1 MNPFERKL
9 IILFVDIATCILSG
23 FTAFYLAV
31 ALTPTKVAGIVVQ
44 IPWLYIAGGIMFV
57 VAIFNDCY
65 SIESLGRQEKF
76 FTRWLVAWLVS
87 CSIYFVIFLF
97 FSRESQAFRPEF
109 VVPRLLPSIFLFILL
124 PGIPIARMVYAKVF
138 GFALQASPT
147 LLVGKSSAC
156 DHLKQEINRFGFKSW
171 DFIAQLDPSTGLI
184 SGMGGMN
191 ETGIQLSELSRF
203 VDRMGISEIIL
214 TDPSGLSNEALT
226 GLMNC
231 FEKGVEILS
240 LEQAFEK
247 TMSKIP
253 VEHLGEGWLPTTF
266 WAHAQVPLF
275 YRFFKR
281 ILDVCGS
288 GILLIGT
295 IPLMAAVTV
304 LIRLTSIGPAIY
316 RQDRVGLHGQKFVI
330 RKFRTMADLPN
341 DEGQKWAEKNDQ
353 RITSVGKI
361 LRKLRIDELPQLFN
375 VIAGQMSLVGPRPE
389 QPDIAAELEK
399 EIPFFRARGK
409 VLPGITGWA
418 QVMYRYGNSVDD
430 SRIKLEYDLYYIKNR
445 SILLD
450 LIILLKTVRIV
461 LGFKGH

>member
-1 MNPFERKL
+1 MNPLERKFI
-9 IILFVDIATCILSG
+9 IILVDIAAYILSG
-23 FTAFYLAV
+23 FSAFYLVV
-31 ALTPTKVAGIVVQ
+31 ALAPGVAAGIVVQ
-44 IPWLYIAGGIMFV
+44 LHWLYIAGGIIIV

-65 SIESLGRQEKF
+65 SIESLGRREKF
-76 FTRWLVAWLVS
+76 FTRWFVAWLIS

-97 FSRESQAFRPEF
+97 FSRESQAFRPGF
-109 VVPRLLPSIFLFILL
+109 VIPRLLPSIFLFILL
-124 PGIPIARMVYAKVF
+124 FGIPITRMLYEKVF
-138 GFALQASPT
+138 GFALRASPA
-147 LLVGKSSAC
+147 LLVGKSASC
-156 DHLKQEINRFGFKSW
+156 EHFKSEISQAGFRSW

-184 SGMGGMN
+184 SGMEVMK
-191 ETGIQLSELSRF
+191 ETEIQLSDLARF

-231 FEKGVEILS
+231 FERGVEILS

-247 TMSKIP
+247 TMRKIP

-266 WAHAQVPLF
+266 WAHVQVPLF
-275 YRFFKR
+275 YRVFKR
-281 ILDVCGS
+281 ILDVCGG
-288 GILLIGT
+288 GILLVGT
-295 IPLMAAVTV
+295 IPLMAAVAV
-304 LIRLTSIGPAIY
+304 LIRLTSTGPAIY
-316 RQDRVGLHGQKFVI
+316 RQYRVGMHSQKFVI
-330 RKFRTMADLPN
+330 RKFRTMVDLPKEK
-341 DEGQKWAEKNDQ
+341 DQKWAEKNDH

-361 LRKLRIDELPQLFN
+361 LRKLRIDELPQLLN
-375 VIAGQMSLVGPRPE
+375 VIRGQMSLVGPRPE
-389 QPDIAAELEK
+389 QPDIAAKLEK

-418 QVMYRYGNSVDD
+418 QVMYRYGSSVDD

-445 SILLD
+445 STLLD

>member
-1 MNPFERKL
+1 MNLFERKL
-9 IILFVDIATCILSG
+9 FTVLMDFFAINLLAFVSLLLILWLTPNNLGDIA
-23 FTAFYLAV
+23 
-31 ALTPTKVAGIVVQ
+31 VQ
-44 IPWLYIAGGIMFV
+44 LPWLYTAGGILFFMGF
-57 VAIFNDCY
+57 FNDCY
-65 SIESLGRQEKF
+65 SIDSMKWGQKYLL
-76 FTRWLVAWLVS
+76 RWVVAWLIS
-87 CSIYFVIFLF
+87 CSIYFVIFMLL
-97 FSRESQAFRPEF
+97 SRKSQAFDLGL
-109 VVPRLLPSIFLFILL
+109 VVPRLLPGTFLFLVL
-124 PGIPIARMVYAKVF
+124 PGIPIARMICDRF
-138 GFALQASPT
+138 FRRTLRPSPV
-147 LLVGKSSAC
+147 LLVGKSTSC
-156 DHLKQEINRFGFKSW
+156 DHLRQEISQVGFKSW
-171 DFIAQLDPSTGLI
+171 DFIAQLDPFTGLI
-184 SGMGGMN
+184 SGIEGMSD
-191 ETGIQLSELSRF
+191 TGIQLSELARF

-214 TDPSGLSNEALT
+214 TDPSGLSSEALT

-247 TMSKIP
+247 NMSKIP

-266 WAHAQVPLF
+266 WAHVQVPLF
-275 YRFFKR
+275 YRVFKR
-281 ILDVCGS
+281 IMDVCGS

-295 IPLMAAVTV
+295 LPLMAAVTV
-304 LIRLTSIGPAIY
+304 LIRLTSVGPAIY
-316 RQDRVGLHGQKFVI
+316 RQDRVGLRGQRFVI
-330 RKFRTMADLPN
+330 RKFRTMANLPK

-375 VIAGQMSLVGPRPE
+375 VIGGQMSLVGPRPE
-389 QPDIAAELEK
+389 QPDIVAELEK

-450 LIILLKTVRIV
+450 LIILAKTVRIV

>member
-1 MNPFERKL
+1 MNTFERKF
-9 IILFVDIATCILSG
+9 IILLVDTAVCIFCGTL
-23 FTAFYLAV
+23 AFYLVV
-31 ALTPTKVAGIVVQ
+31 ALTPTKVAGILVQ
-44 IPWLYIAGGIMFV
+44 TPWLYIAGGIMFV

-65 SIESLGRQEKF
+65 SIESLGRREKF
-76 FTRWLVAWLVS
+76 FTRWLVAWLIS

-97 FSRESQAFRPEF
+97 FSRESLAFRPGF
-109 VVPRLLPSIFLFILL
+109 VVPRLLPGIFLFTLL
-124 PGIPIARMVYAKVF
+124 PGIPIARMVYEKVF
-138 GFALQASPT
+138 RFALQATPA
-147 LLVGKSSAC
+147 LLVGKSASC
-156 DHLKQEINRFGFKSW
+156 EHFRSEINQAGFRSW

-184 SGMGGMN
+184 SGMEVMK
-191 ETGIQLSELSRF
+191 ETGIQLSELPRF
-203 VDRMGISEIIL
+203 VDRMKISEIIL

-231 FEKGVEILS
+231 FERGVEILS

-247 TMSKIP
+247 TMRKIP

-266 WAHAQVPLF
+266 WAHVQVPLF
-275 YRFFKR
+275 YRVFKR
-281 ILDVCGS
+281 IMDVCG
-288 GILLIGT
+288 GVILLVVT
-295 IPLMAAVTV
+295 SPLMAAVTV

-316 RQDRVGLHGQKFVI
+316 QQDRVGLHGQRFVI
-330 RKFRTMADLPN
+330 RKFRTMVDLPK
-341 DEGQKWAEKNDQ
+341 DKGQKWAEKNDQ

-389 QPDIAAELEK
+389 QPDIVAELEK

>member
-9 IILFVDIATCILSG
+9 IILFVDFATCILSG

-31 ALTPTKVAGIVVQ
+31 ALTRAEVAGIVVQ
-44 IPWLYIAGGIMFV
+44 LPWLYISGGIMFV
-57 VAIFNDCY
+57 VAVFNDCY
-65 SIESLGRQEKF
+65 SIESLGRREKF
-76 FTRWLVAWLVS
+76 FTRWFVAWLIS
-87 CSIYFVIFLF
+87 CSIYFIIFLLL
-97 FSRESQAFRPEF
+97 SRESQAFRPGF
-109 VVPRLLPSIFLFILL
+109 VVPRLLPGIFLFILL
-124 PGIPIARMVYAKVF
+124 FGIPIVRMVYEEVF

-147 LLVGKSSAC
+147 LLVGKHASCEHFRS
-156 DHLKQEINRFGFKSW
+156 EISQAGFKSW

-184 SGMGGMN
+184 SGMEVMK
-191 ETGIQLSELSRF
+191 ETEIQLSELARF

-214 TDPSGLSNEALT
+214 TDPSGLSNKALT

-231 FEKGVEILS
+231 FERGVEILS

-247 TMSKIP
+247 TMRKIP

-266 WAHAQVPLF
+266 WAYVQVPLF
-275 YRFFKR
+275 YRVFKR
-281 ILDVCGS
+281 IMDVCGS

-304 LIRLTSIGPAIY
+304 LIRFTSTGPAIY
-316 RQDRVGLHGQKFVI
+316 RQNRVGLHGQKFVI
-330 RKFRTMADLPN
+330 RKFRTMNDLPK
-341 DEGQKWAEKNDQ
+341 DKGQKWAEKNDP

-450 LIILLKTVRIV
+450 LIILLKTVRVV